1 MVLSSFPRVNV
12 IVFPAGMSH
21 RGQVKDYCKNEQGF
35 PFPAST
41 QSGNTPIISRT
52 GLILL
57 HRNQSDFPHNGHI
70 INMGGL
76 QPLLQPLTLQCLG
89 IYCHG
94 FYNTNTHP
102 SACTTLSTGFSRELG
117 VKFLPEGCRWLFW
130 MTRLKGQ
137 AVWGALTLSPGI
149 WALVTAQW
157 IGVGAVP
164 AQHSSSVLTASSTL
178 LQFCPPFTRS
188 SHSSAGTIWKL
199 DSNFTGFDTP
209 NLKSSKWV

>member
-1 MVLSSFPRVNV
+1 
-12 IVFPAGMSH
+12 MSH

-41 QSGNTPIISRT
+41 WSENTPILSRT
-52 GLILL
+52 SLVLL
-57 HRNQSDFPHNGHI
+57 HRNQSDFPHSGHI
-70 INMGGL
+70 INKNQI
-76 QPLLQPLTLQCLG
+76 QPLLQCSILQC

-102 SACTTLSTGFSRELG
+102 SACTTLSIGFSRKLG

-137 AVWGALTLSPGI
+137 GDWGALTLSPGI
-149 WALVTAQW
+149 WALVPAQCT
-157 IGVGAVP
+157 GVEAVP
-164 AQHSSSVLTASSTL
+164 AQHSSSVLTASYTWMQSCT
-178 LQFCPPFTRS
+178 PFTRS
-188 SHSSAGTIWKL
+188 SYSSADIIWKS
-199 DSNFTGFDTP
+199 DRIFTGFDTP